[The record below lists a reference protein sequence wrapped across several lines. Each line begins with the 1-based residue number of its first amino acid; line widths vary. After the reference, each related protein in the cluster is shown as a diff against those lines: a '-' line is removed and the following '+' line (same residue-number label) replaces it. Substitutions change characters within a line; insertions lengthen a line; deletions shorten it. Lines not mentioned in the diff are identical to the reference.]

1 MWSSNRRTFL
11 SLGLASLA
19 LAGCGFAPAYG
30 PGGVG
35 SNLRGQIALPDPKD
49 RDGYDFFNRL
59 RDRLGEAPAPRYRL
73 DYLVETEPVG
83 AGIRPSGAITRYTLT
98 GRARYALIAL
108 DGGRTVTSG
117 QVESFTSWSTSGS
130 TVATLSAE
138 ADAHRRLMVILADQ
152 VMTRLLAAKPA

>member
-1 MWSSNRRTFL
+1 MWSSNRRSFL
-11 SLGLASLA
+11 SFGLAGFA

-35 SNLRGQIALPDPKD
+35 TALRGQISLPDPKD

-59 RDRLGEAPAPRYRL
+59 RDRLGDPTTPRFRL
-73 DYLVETEPVG
+73 DYTVASEPVG

-98 GRARYALIAL
+98 GRARYALISAAT
-108 DGGRTVTSG
+108 GQTVTSG

-130 TVATLSAE
+130 TVATLAAE

-152 VMTRLLAAKPA
+152 TVTRLLAANLQ